1 MDRTHP
7 INKTPKSPGASS
19 MQVVPK
25 EIVADRLKALPKHL
39 FVDLRDTI
47 RQVEARGVDL
57 ISLAIGDPAEPTP
70 DYIIEAL
77 REAAL
82 DPHNHQYPTDEQR
95 GMPVFRRAV
104 SRWYLRKYG
113 VDLNPDTEILTLSGS
128 KEGIHHLIMATVNPG
143 DAVLVTNPGYPGY
156 RANILMAGAEIYDV
170 PLMEENGFLPVLDD
184 IPGNICRNAKVFFIN
199 YPNNPTGVCADRGFF
214 TDLVSWARNNR
225 VILVHD
231 TPYSEIVFEGAC
243 KLSLLE
249 IPGAM
254 DIAVEL
260 NSLSKSY
267 NMTGWRIGMAVGN
280 EGIIRAMRKCQENV
294 SSGVF
299 NAIQLAAVRA
309 MDEGDADID
318 SMLAIYRRRR
328 QIALAA
334 FEQAGFAVRSGGG
347 TFYLWLRTPEGQS
360 SRVFAEHLLANAGVL
375 VTPGSAYGR
384 YGEGYFRVSLTVTDA
399 RLEEALT
406 RIQSAMGKIR
416 PHAAGAPNRK

>member
-1 MDRTHP
+1 
-7 INKTPKSPGASS
+7 
-19 MQVVPK
+19 
-25 EIVADRLKALPKHL
+25 
-39 FVDLRDTI
+39 
-47 RQVEARGVDL
+47 
-57 ISLAIGDPAEPTP
+57 
-70 DYIIEAL
+70 
-77 REAAL
+77 
-82 DPHNHQYPTDEQR
+82 
-95 GMPVFRRAV
+95 
-104 SRWYLRKYG
+104 
-113 VDLNPDTEILTLSGS
+113 
-128 KEGIHHLIMATVNPG
+128 
-143 DAVLVTNPGYPGY
+143 
-156 RANILMAGAEIYDV
+156 
-170 PLMEENGFLPVLDD
+170 VLDD
-184 IPGNICRNAKVFFIN
+184 IPGNICRKAKVFFIN
-199 YPNNPTGVCADRGFF
+199 YPNNPTGACADRGFF